1 MDNAGMAS
9 DEGTKKE
16 TLGGADWFCLLDG
29 AKKGPYAENQVI
41 DLLKSGS
48 ITGESLVW
56 RSGFEDWKKL
66 ADTELH
72 MQLKDVVPPVP
83 PSAISDKWLWC
94 LATVPLFIS
103 WIVEA
108 AFPES
113 GKAGMIVCIVLNC
126 IFLCLDVELLK
137 KGGRQAESWLWLGLL
152 IVPLYLGVRASR
164 TNKNWLPLVAWIVL
178 MVFDLNQ

>member
-1 MDNAGMAS
+1 MDNAKSTLDGDAKR
-9 DEGTKKE
+9 EG
-16 TLGGADWFCLLDG
+16 LGDADWFCLLDG
-29 AKKGPYAENQVI
+29 AKKGPYTESQVV

-48 ITGESLVW
+48 ITGETLVW

-72 MQLKDVVPPVP
+72 MQLQDVVPPVP
-83 PSAISDKWLWC
+83 SSAISDKWLWC
-94 LATVPLFIS
+94 LATVPLFVS

-113 GKAGMIVCIVLNC
+113 GKAGMIVCIILNC

-152 IVPLYLGVRASR
+152 IVPLYLGVRANR
-164 TNKNWLPLVAWIVL
+164 TNKNWLPLIAWIVL
-178 MVFDLNQ
+178 MAFDLRQ